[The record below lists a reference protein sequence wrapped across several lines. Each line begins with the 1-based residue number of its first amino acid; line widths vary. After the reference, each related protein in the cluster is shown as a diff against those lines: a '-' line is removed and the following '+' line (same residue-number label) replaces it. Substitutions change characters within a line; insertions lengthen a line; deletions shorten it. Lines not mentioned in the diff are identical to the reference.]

1 MLVLTRKVGE
11 ELIIDG
17 EIRVSIVRVRGNRVR
32 LGIQAPLD
40 VSIRRQDSAAT
51 AEEPT
56 AKSPPRL
63 CSSTSCLD

>member
-40 VSIRRQDSAAT
+40 VSIRRQDSTAA
-51 AEEPT
+51 AEEPD